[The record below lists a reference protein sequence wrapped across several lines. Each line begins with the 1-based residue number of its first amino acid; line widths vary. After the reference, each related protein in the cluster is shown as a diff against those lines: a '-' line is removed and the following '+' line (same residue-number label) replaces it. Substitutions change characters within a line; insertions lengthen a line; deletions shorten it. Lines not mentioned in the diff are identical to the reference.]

1 MNSILSPK
9 ASDLRYRVDVA
20 ADRQSSFHEDHSR
33 TEKLL
38 LKCAIALHGSGANWK
53 GETLAL
59 TRTTLTMVIHGCPLV
74 VASQSMTLC
83 FDSPQLPFDI
93 RGCIQKVTP
102 IGEHSK
108 GRWSRVELEVVFD
121 ALDDLKWQR
130 IKILGQDTLSSATPP
145 ALRGTLIP
153 LDSGDSLWN
162 MKTIQL
168 LDSENRREFSTLNI
182 ERVIEPIRHGSQ
194 LDMTGRNTQQDN
206 LVVSTEV
213 TIRSRDGRMIHAYY
227 DASYSATSSES
238 PVMVLSP
245 GYGETKREYIMLA
258 YYFALNGFHVVRYDH
273 TNHVGSS
280 DGDHLHTTLSIM
292 QEDLVAVLNY
302 ATSRW
307 PMSSKGLVA
316 TSLSGR
322 VAIKTVAREVAVDL
336 LCLLTPIVDVRSTL
350 QSVHQEDL
358 INAYYQQEQKGV
370 TNVLGFNVELD
381 DWLADAVTNQYSDLE
396 TTSHDIQKVQ
406 SPVMI
411 VSAEHDAW
419 VDLGSTNAIV
429 EELDDQLRQWTVIP
443 RGLHRVLENPKRAKA
458 VYRELV
464 HCARKEL
471 LSEQHRSH
479 VQEPT
484 RKVIGYQNRIEREQK
499 KTVQQPMEL
508 SGFWKDYLDHFHYI
522 VNFSD
527 YQQLLDHMFQL
538 LGPIQSGDRI
548 LDAGCGNGN
557 FGSLMLHKGQDRVRS
572 PRMNR
577 ECDFQYVG
585 IDFVP
590 TALTHAR
597 DQYHTTYMTHA
608 ASSVHNLDK
617 GGAAF
622 HCVDL
627 NKPLPFKSGTF
638 DKIVSNLVLGYLD
651 SPSST
656 IQELMRVL
664 TPGGI
669 LVLSNLKPNSDLS
682 RIFMNFVGETSN
694 TEEVEEAKQLLNNS
708 GKIREAESEGV
719 FQFPDAE
726 ELEELF
732 RTASPR
738 SKLNI
743 YSTFAN
749 QAYIVAAQK
758 GIAHTSHSSIPS
770 IETLRAA

>member
-1 MNSILSPK
+1 MKPVQL
-9 ASDLRYRVDVA
+9 
-20 ADRQSSFHEDHSR
+20 
-33 TEKLL
+33 
-38 LKCAIALHGSGANWK
+38 
-53 GETLAL
+53 
-59 TRTTLTMVIHGCPLV
+59 
-74 VASQSMTLC
+74 
-83 FDSPQLPFDI
+83 FDSEI
-93 RGCIQKVTP
+93 
-102 IGEHSK
+102 
-108 GRWSRVELEVVFD
+108 
-121 ALDDLKWQR
+121 
-130 IKILGQDTLSSATPP
+130 
-145 ALRGTLIP
+145 
-153 LDSGDSLWN
+153 
-162 MKTIQL
+162 
-168 LDSENRREFSTLNI
+168 RREFSRRNL
-182 ERVIEPIRHGSQ
+182 ERVIEPIRHTSSHSAK
-194 LDMTGRNTQQDN
+194 TSEYSQQDHS
-206 LVVSTEV
+206 VVSTEV
-213 TIRSRDGRMIHAYY
+213 RLPSRDGRMIHAYY
-227 DASYSATSSES
+227 DAPPSATSSES
-238 PVMVLSP
+238 PVIILSP

-258 YYFALNGFHVVRYDH
+258 YYFTLNGFHVLRYDH

-280 DGDHLHTTLSIM
+280 DGEHLHTTLSIM

-307 PMSSKGLVA
+307 PTSRKGLVA

-322 VAIKTVAREVAVDL
+322 VAIKTVAHEASVDL
-336 LCLLTPIVDVRSTL
+336 LCLLTPIVDVRHTL
-350 QSVHQEDL
+350 QAVHQEDL
-358 INAYYQQEQKGV
+358 ISAYYQEEQKGV

-381 DWLADAVTNQYSDLE
+381 DWLADAVASQYSDLE
-396 TTSHDIQKVQ
+396 TTSHDIQRIQ
-406 SPVMI
+406 APVMI

-419 VDLGSTNAIV
+419 VDLGSTKAIV

-471 LSEQHRSH
+471 LSEQRRSP

-484 RKVIGYQNRIEREQK
+484 RKAVGYQNKIEREQK
-499 KTVQQPMEL
+499 KAAQQPLEL

-557 FGSLMLHKGQDRVRS
+557 FGSLMLQKGQTGTDS
-572 PRMNR
+572 TRMNR
-577 ECDFQYVG
+577 ESDFQYVG

-597 DQYHTTYMTHA
+597 NQYHTTYMTHA
-608 ASSVHNLDK
+608 SSTAHNPDSC
-617 GGAAF
+617 GSAF

-627 NKPLPFKSGTF
+627 NKPLPFKSGSF

-656 IQELMRVL
+656 IRELMRVL
-664 TPGGI
+664 TPGGT

-682 RIFMNFVGETSN
+682 RIFLNFVGETSN

-732 RTASPR
+732 RAACQDSE
-738 SKLNI
+738 LNI

-749 QAYIVAAQK
+749 QAYIVAARK
-758 GIAHTSHSSIPS
+758 GIAHTSHTFVPS
-770 IETLRAA
+770 VESLRAA